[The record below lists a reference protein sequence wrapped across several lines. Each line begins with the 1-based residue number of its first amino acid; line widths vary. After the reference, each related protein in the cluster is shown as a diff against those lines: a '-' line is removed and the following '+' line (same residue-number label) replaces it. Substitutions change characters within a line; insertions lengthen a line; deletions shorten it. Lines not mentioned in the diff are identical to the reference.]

1 MDVLSDIN
9 SSHVLVPE
17 LEKAAS
23 RRAYANF
30 QYSWS
35 KRTMLALV
43 DSSQTTQRSLQRQ
56 LSLSENSSCTSCDLN
71 SETSTDC
78 TTPTSIGQMPEDL
91 VFRRKQSIKRTY
103 AFNELIDTERVYVT
117 DLRVMVE
124 TYFNAMQKQSWITTE
139 DLRII
144 ARNIKD
150 ILEVHVRLLA
160 KLEACSQNYHW
171 ENIHNRYCQLAD
183 VFVTMGPSFMVYAE
197 FCGSHSKATKI
208 CANYQARP
216 EWISFSKMCLLES
229 DTATMN
235 DEASSTA
242 SASTRLHLDDYLI
255 KPIQRICRY
264 QLLLKEILKSTD
276 MASLE
281 YEKLKH
287 AYDIMQTIVT
297 SVDERKN
304 QRDLADRSQVFLDR
318 LEDDWRLAKSFV
330 SSLGNIS
337 MSGALEVTYAADRLS
352 ATKTR
357 YMGCFLYSTYMIIV
371 KAKKNSIYEAKHW
384 FPINIFEVRDLP
396 DTEGLSLS
404 SFMLVSNGHM
414 FEFSASCQQEKI
426 LWMKSLR
433 SNILSSQLTIEEAM
447 RTDGIGKSV
456 PVSFYY
462 KSSNSSFPLRT
473 SKSQSS
479 IAVATKKEDPDST
492 PIRRSRSITVQC
504 SKSID
509 NLIFA
514 AGYHSM
520 SFGAKPIINPSRRSS
535 VDQIFRSRSILK
547 RSDDIESNYT
557 IELFSTTPSPTESTV
572 EHQDG
577 GTFISGSTLLTVKRI
592 SQPRLA
598 QQYSIK
604 NAIDQK
610 FLDVCTPDYLSSR
623 AWYTRERNAG
633 VTLKK
638 RKSLPFIR
646 PSSSAMS
653 LSAVNVK
660 RRTSDVGHSGRRNS
674 LDKIMKVTPLDDYIA
689 FQKSIVSQRTE
700 AARRPSLTSQAIRNS
715 WSKGSGSSRSKADA
729 ANIHKNRG
737 NSGIADGEDEED
749 EDVVAPWEQTKPA
762 VIGSEERNTYFQA
775 DLPKNAVL
783 ASEKLVLSPSK
794 QCLGNL
800 GIASGFAHNQERD
813 PEITKSDGRRISQ
826 TLNFCKPKR
835 AISAPPI
842 SPKTTR
848 AQRSQRSTSLLVPKS
863 INPVPLSEVPHPT
876 MKRASLP
883 PPLGRTIEIS
893 QPTSFAYSSTPPST
907 PKSAFFDSFKL
918 KQILWWK

>member
-1 MDVLSDIN
+1 M
-9 SSHVLVPE
+9 
-17 LEKAAS
+17 
-23 RRAYANF
+23 
-30 QYSWS
+30 
-35 KRTMLALV
+35 
-43 DSSQTTQRSLQRQ
+43 
-56 LSLSENSSCTSCDLN
+56 
-71 SETSTDC
+71 
-78 TTPTSIGQMPEDL
+78 
-91 VFRRKQSIKRTY
+91 RKQP
-103 AFNELIDTERVYVT
+103 
-117 DLRVMVE
+117 
-124 TYFNAMQKQSWITTE
+124 WISEE
-139 DLRII
+139 DLRTI

-150 ILEVHVRLLA
+150 ILDVHVRLLA

-197 FCGSHSKATKI
+197 FCGSHAKATKI

-229 DTATMN
+229 DTSTIN
-235 DEASSTA
+235 DDVSSTA

-318 LEDDWRLAKSFV
+318 LEDDWRLAKTFV

-337 MSGALEVTYAADRLS
+337 MSGALEVTYAADRLP

-396 DTEGLSLS
+396 DTEGYSLS

-414 FEFSASCQQEKI
+414 FEFSASCQQEKL
-426 LWMKSLR
+426 LWIKALR
-433 SNILSSQLTIEEAM
+433 SNILSSQLIIDEAI
-447 RTDGIGKSV
+447 RTDGTGKSV

-462 KSSNSSFPLRT
+462 KSSNPCFPLRT

-479 IAVATKKEDPDST
+479 IALATNKEEPDST

-520 SFGAKPIINPSRRSS
+520 SFGAKPIINPGRRSS

-547 RSDDIESNYT
+547 RSEDIESNYT
-557 IELFSTTPSPTESTV
+557 IELFSTTSSPTESTV
-572 EHQDG
+572 EHQDA
-577 GTFISGSTLLTVKRI
+577 GTFSSLNTPSTTFKRI

-674 LDKIMKVTPLDDYIA
+674 LDKIMKVTPLDDYLA
-689 FQKSIVSQRTE
+689 FQKAIVSQRTE

-715 WSKGSGSSRSKADA
+715 WSKGSGATENKVDA
-729 ANIHKNRG
+729 ASIRKTRAY
-737 NSGIADGEDEED
+737 SGITDGDEEED

-762 VIGSEERNTYFQA
+762 VAGSEESSTYYQA
-775 DLPKNAVL
+775 DLPKNAVS
-783 ASEKLVLSPSK
+783 ASERLVTSPSK
-794 QCLGNL
+794 QCLENI
-800 GIASGFAHNQERD
+800 GISPGFVHNQERD
-813 PEITKSDGRRISQ
+813 LEITKSDGRRISQ

-863 INPVPLSEVPHPT
+863 INPIPLSEVPHST